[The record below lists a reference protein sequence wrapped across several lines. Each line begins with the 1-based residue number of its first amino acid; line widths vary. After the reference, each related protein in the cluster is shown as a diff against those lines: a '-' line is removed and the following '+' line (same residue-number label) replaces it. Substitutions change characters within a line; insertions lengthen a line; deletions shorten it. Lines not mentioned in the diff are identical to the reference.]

1 VKGAGAQLARG
12 AWDAEFVPDEQSPD
26 GGKFV
31 YRWRDDLPV
40 RNLFWKVGDI
50 YLALTT
56 DDEDLS
62 EAELAKL
69 AGSLRKR

>member
-1 VKGAGAQLARG
+1 
-12 AWDAEFVPDEQSPD
+12 
-26 GGKFV
+26 
-31 YRWRDDLPV
+31 
-40 RNLFWKVGDI
+40 VGDI